1 MTISLGKKPIND
13 PSELKPDFVAP
24 SRQYNGEA
32 EGIPPALKAINDAN
46 VDVRAQAAEANGGR
60 PMFKVLQ
67 GDLVRGADFDRLAPP
82 VGTGGDIVRL
92 EV

>member
-1 MTISLGKKPIND
+1 MISMGKKAIND
-13 PSELKPDFVAP
+13 PKDMKPDFVAP

-32 EGIPPALKAINDAN
+32 EGIPQAIKATADAN
-46 VDVRAQAAEANGGR
+46 VDLRAEAAATNGGA
-60 PMFKVLQ
+60 PMFKVVA

-92 EV
+92 AI